1 MNATYKFRVERQGK
15 RKVIDVERP
24 TVETPKEAPRVH
36 PVARRLALAYFV
48 DRCVE
53 AGVLS
58 DYADAARQLGIT
70 RARMTQILNLR
81 LLSVDAQTRVLAGK
95 LRPTRLELR
104 ALVRS
109 ET

>member
-15 RKVIDVERP
+15 RKVLEVERP
-24 TVETPKEAPRVH
+24 TVETPKETPRVH

-58 DYADAARQLGIT
+58 DYADAARRLGIT
-70 RARMTQILNLR
+70 RARMTQIMNLQ
-81 LLSVDAQTRVLAGK
+81 LLPIETQIRI
-95 LRPTRLELR
+95 
-104 ALVRS
+104 LVQQP
-109 ET
+109 